1 MRKIILLTLVL
12 FVTKIGFSQET
23 QRILTFEEALNLML
37 EQNPNIEAHEY
48 EAKAADFERKS
59 AIGLRMPKIGIAG
72 AYTHLGEDIRVDF
85 NEFKPAVKGVV
96 DGLTPLLPPLPPEIL
111 QQVGQAFAKNWG
123 GYSLQNQDFGFIGV
137 NATLPIYLG
146 GKINVAN
153 RVARINLASI
163 VKKGDQKTN
172 SLISE
177 LVERYYGLVLSNEVV
192 KVRKEV
198 VDGVRLHLH
207 DAIELEKNGI
217 IAKGERL
224 FVEVKMAEAER
235 DLRTAILDVNTIHS
249 AMCNTMNERNNFLPI
264 STMFILENIAELDH
278 FQDLAMQHNP
288 ILNQVALK
296 RDMASEGVKMERS
309 NYLPEIVAMGGYNFY
324 EYKVNSLVPQ
334 WGVGLGIKLTLFDG
348 LHREYKHRAAKQTL
362 KQVDAIER
370 GAQSDILLLIEKL
383 YSQLMTYNDQVPS
396 IQSSLTFAQE
406 YLRIKTEAF
415 KEGMAS
421 SSDVIDA
428 ELNLAKIRIENAKTA
443 YLYDVTLA
451 KLLEA
456 SGVSGEFNLYANG
469 QSANKI
475 KFE

>member
-12 FVTKIGFSQET
+12 FVTKVGFGQEP
-23 QRILTFEEALNLML
+23 QRILTFDEALGLTL
-37 EQNPNIEAHEY
+37 EQNPNIDAIEY
-48 EAKAADFERKS
+48 EAKAVDFERKA
-59 AIGLRMPKIGIAG
+59 AIGLRMPKIGVAG
-72 AYTHLGEDIRVDF
+72 TYTHMGEDIRINF
-85 NEFKPAVKGVV
+85 NEFKPELKGLV
-96 DGLTPLLPPLPPEIL
+96 DGLAPLLPPLPPEIL
-111 QQVGQAFAKNWG
+111 QQVGQAFAKDWG
-123 GYSLQNQDFGFIGV
+123 GYSLQDKDFGFIGV

-153 RVARINLASI
+153 RVARINHASVI
-163 VKKGDQKTN
+163 KKGDQKVN

-235 DLRTAILDVNTIHS
+235 DLRAAILDVNTIHS
-249 AMCNTMNERNNFLPI
+249 AMCNTMNEKNSFLPI
-264 STMFILENIAELDH
+264 STMFVLDKIAELDH

-324 EYKVNSLVPQ
+324 EYQINSLVPQ

-362 KQVDAIER
+362 KQVGAIE
-370 GAQSDILLLIEKL
+370 QSAKNDILILVEKL
-383 YSQLMTYNDQVPS
+383 YNQLMTYNDQLPS
-396 IQSSLTFAQE
+396 IQSSMIFADE

-456 SGVSGEFNLYANG
+456 SGVSGEFTLYANG